1 MAYIESYV
9 VCILCKSF
17 NKQIVGGKKKFV
29 IHVMSYL
36 SSGGLLVSHSE
47 YWCID
52 IIYIVM
58 MPGGNG
64 TYTYLRQV
72 PQIGNLTS
80 LTLSRQLE
88 EYLWVLS
95 GNLQIP
101 FEMQLPDE
109 MQLP

>member
-1 MAYIESYV
+1 
-9 VCILCKSF
+9 
-17 NKQIVGGKKKFV
+17 
-29 IHVMSYL
+29 
-36 SSGGLLVSHSE
+36 
-47 YWCID
+47 
-52 IIYIVM
+52 M